1 MSSVRRLKTARKSIP
16 ESLVNHV
23 VLSACCVC
31 MVHAAHMYADDTAGT
46 LEVFSLFD
54 KDEDGVVKVIDIGPM
69 LRSIGFNPSEADIER
84 LQEEQDTDN
93 GTCSIGR
100 PATGYSSPSSSVAA
114 KLVNG
119 PWCKKNRWAPYSHRE
134 KNSLNR

>member
-1 MSSVRRLKTARKSIP
+1 MTV
-16 ESLVNHV
+16 
-23 VLSACCVC
+23 
-31 MVHAAHMYADDTAGT
+31 GT

-93 GTCSIGR
+93 GTVGR
-100 PATGYSSPSSSVAA
+100 PATGYSSSSSSSSWSHSRR
-114 KLVNG
+114 G
-119 PWCKKNRWAPYSHRE
+119 PSPGV
-134 KNSLNR
+134 

>member
-1 MSSVRRLKTARKSIP
+1 MTV
-16 ESLVNHV
+16 
-23 VLSACCVC
+23 
-31 MVHAAHMYADDTAGT
+31 GT

-93 GTCSIGR
+93 GTCSI
-100 PATGYSSPSSSVAA
+100 
-114 KLVNG
+114 
-119 PWCKKNRWAPYSHRE
+119 
-134 KNSLNR
+134 

>member
-1 MSSVRRLKTARKSIP
+1 MPCL
-16 ESLVNHV
+16 
-23 VLSACCVC
+23 
-31 MVHAAHMYADDTAGT
+31 HAARCALYADDTAGT

-93 GTCSIGR
+93 GTCSI
-100 PATGYSSPSSSVAA
+100 
-114 KLVNG
+114 
-119 PWCKKNRWAPYSHRE
+119 
-134 KNSLNR
+134 